1 MGKITEGLRKSL
13 LAGWTLML
21 TGGSQRLDRNN
32 WCVLEA
38 AAGVVCAEW
47 RRSRKFLSF
56 WRIVKKKQK
65 KNPVCRNTFF
75 SARILK
81 SSILKHF

>member
-32 WCVLEA
+32 WFVLEA
-38 AAGVVCAEW
+38 AAGVVCAEC
-47 RRSRKFLSF
+47 RRSRKFPSF
-56 WRIVKKKQK
+56 WRIEKKKK
-65 KNPVCRNTFF
+65 KAPVWRNTFF
-75 SARILK
+75 YARILK
-81 SSILKHF
+81 SSILKSF